1 MKLFEFDEIC
11 YGVDIIHEIMVI
23 DYEPAQ
29 EELKNPESLETLL
42 TLKSCFKAGTYL
54 KPEYANA
61 EVEQIYALGQDRFL
75 VTIKEIHDVDVWIPK
90 PERTY
95 YRINFETMSVEKFT
109 AGNTSD
115 EYRNDDNI
123 FADYCKAS
131 ETLEKI
137 KAILYTE
144 RRC

>member
-1 MKLFEFDEIC
+1 MKLFQFDEIC

-42 TLKSCFKAGTYL
+42 TLKSCFKAETYL

-61 EVEQIYALGQDRFL
+61 EIEQIYALGQDNVL
-75 VTIKEIHDVDVWIPK
+75 VVIKKIDTENIWIPK

-95 YRINFETMSVEKFT
+95 YRINFETMSVEKVT

-123 FADYCKAS
+123 FADYCRAS